1 VRTNDKI
8 VSALW
13 HNGRFLTIAM
23 HGEFEPPAQSYTKER
38 LKELLELAGCKVVEK
53 VQPGVDLVILGSN
66 LFGDEWYREARND
79 LRFAAMQEDSIRLY
93 VDPR

>member
-1 VRTNDKI
+1 
-8 VSALW
+8 
-13 HNGRFLTIAM
+13 
-23 HGEFEPPAQSYTKER
+23 
-38 LKELLELAGCKVVEK
+38 
-53 VQPGVDLVILGSN
+53 VDLVILGSN